1 MGMQKMATYVAVRG
15 LLLLC
20 LLVFIV
26 PAKALKCHSCLG
38 TLKECKLKEVTCPG
52 SNDTCGSSL
61 MVVKSFPFKENSVLK
76 GCVSSKTPHRN
87 ISLSPSA
94 IVKLTL
100 EENTCDTD
108 LCNKETIQVP
118 EAKENDLNCYS
129 CISSGKDCNSDTI
142 SNLKC
147 RGQQDKCLDIFV
159 LGNLGDVT
167 NTNLKGCG
175 EMNCS
180 GSLMYTSRQSSVFVK
195 CCNEN
200 FCNSE
205 IGFKQ
210 PDQTPNGLECI
221 SCNTIEDE
229 SCSPLNS
236 TTQCYGSLTSCYEL
250 AGINMQGGKPT
261 LAMLKGCATPNMCDS
276 LVLPLLANLR
286 GSRIRCCNG
295 SHCNNNFT
303 KDTLQGSGY
312 FPETGIQ
319 NDRKIQAT
327 YSGQDS
333 GVKKPQYFYNPIKT
347 GHTFNNYSSGAP
359 FVSPKNNDENNNN
372 NMEDEGLNTFSV
384 LDVPPVSA
392 KTPGGKP
399 NIKGDSWNNDI
410 KGSGANPTFSLY
422 DALNGSNPGSVSN
435 ANPSTEKIP
444 GTLYDNIDQEDQ
456 NVTDDS
462 DLYSETTDGN
472 VIVAVSEIDIFSVI
486 DNISSDDDSNLTT
499 TSQGPTKL
507 LGSLHNNSYGS
518 ETNAS
523 SPLSDGLNSAP
534 TDQNVTDDSDLYSET
549 TDGNVIVAVSEIDIF
564 SVIDN
569 ISSDDDSNLTT
580 TSQGPTKLL
589 GSLDINSYGSETNA
603 SSPLS
608 DGLNSAPSGS
618 LSNQNLSTA
627 KTPSSNTLGQ
637 QNENSVDYN
646 DLDSADQETTDG
658 NVSIDAIKTETFYNI
673 EIFSVE
679 DDNNTTSQEPTSLEG
694 SWDSDYASESSYG
707 LNSNFSASSNS
718 NSTTQIIPGQDYDYF
733 SQQDQTSFYDSN
745 LYSGSETFRNNSS
758 SDNYTIHSAGN
769 YSAGVNSNHSTIPQ
783 GQKPGGNSTLLS
795 SNITNS
801 NVSSIQHIPNFSSGE
816 NGASGAHGNIP
827 NKTTPSQYNCSSFT
841 GGICPGVNR
850 TQSQSHNGSG
860 SAVPTNNV
868 VSHGQGVSSHSGVGN
883 NASNSNFASSVS
895 STGSGNYTMTTSS
908 AYVGNINNVQKSP
921 VTSQIQQN
929 SHDLFQS
936 SGYSTN
942 VHNMSS
948 ALPGNVNGHG
958 NSTSSTGY
966 HAGENR
972 GNSSNV
978 LVGSSPPGWHG
989 NTNGSHSMP
998 KDNGYGYGNGSG
1010 SGNSSI
1016 ANNSEQKPPVG
1027 NHNSTEN
1034 GLYHGNDTNL
1044 SNSSTHNNGLI
1055 SNSKPSAVHNNG
1067 SSNGTNS
1074 SSSNLN
1080 MTSTGGSYNGSSSSN
1095 HSTLGANHNGSSV
1108 GTSSGSKP
1116 VSTDNVHSYSNGS
1129 NWSNSSV
1136 HNPHMLSPGG
1146 YNGSYGYNSTFNNSG
1161 HSYVGSSNP
1170 NSTSGGAYF
1179 NNSNPKPNSENG
1191 LYLGNGTTRSN
1202 SSTHNGSDPTSTGNV
1217 HSNSSYLGNYGGN
1230 SSSHHNP
1237 HIMPPGGH
1245 YINSTL
1251 NGSNP
1256 NITTGGGY
1264 FHNSIDEN
1272 SSSYW
1277 NYDPNMLPPVM
1288 NGPPEGY
1295 FPGNSYDSNYSMYGA
1310 EGTSNGNIFMP
1321 PGGISHGESNGNQN
1335 DSSSSYWN
1343 SYPNMPPPAI
1353 PGHYGNLGSNISYH
1367 LLPGLNGSAT
1377 DNYNNIINILS
1388 NATGLSPTVLS
1399 QRLKGVDLNK
1409 PGNLAAVLSS
1419 FPGFDPNRLP
1429 PALKTAIFGYN
1440 NNVSHT
1446 FHNTTGYNNH
1456 MHPSNWNISNLA
1468 NNSYFLNVL
1477 SNMTNVS
1484 VAVLSQ
1490 KLNELNKGNQHNLTA
1505 LLFSLPDFDL
1515 YKLPS
1520 EFRKEIFGMDTN
1532 LNYTNTDGF
1541 NHNMAPPG
1549 SGFGNNSHYGNVG
1562 NNGTSNLN
1570 TSLSGKD
1577 TDTANNGAPSLR
1589 SKAGVL
1595 TIVLTITLLYVTEL
1609 K

>member
-312 FPETGIQ
+312 FPET
-319 NDRKIQAT
+319 
-327 YSGQDS
+327 
-333 GVKKPQYFYNPIKT
+333 
-347 GHTFNNYSSGAP
+347 
-359 FVSPKNNDENNNN
+359 
-372 NMEDEGLNTFSV
+372 
-384 LDVPPVSA
+384 
-392 KTPGGKP
+392 
-399 NIKGDSWNNDI
+399 
-410 KGSGANPTFSLY
+410 
-422 DALNGSNPGSVSN
+422 
-435 ANPSTEKIP
+435 
-444 GTLYDNIDQEDQ
+444 
-456 NVTDDS
+456 
-462 DLYSETTDGN
+462 
-472 VIVAVSEIDIFSVI
+472 
-486 DNISSDDDSNLTT
+486 
-499 TSQGPTKL
+499 
-507 LGSLHNNSYGS
+507 
-518 ETNAS
+518 
-523 SPLSDGLNSAP
+523 
-534 TDQNVTDDSDLYSET
+534 
-549 TDGNVIVAVSEIDIF
+549 
-564 SVIDN
+564 
-569 ISSDDDSNLTT
+569 
-580 TSQGPTKLL
+580 
-589 GSLDINSYGSETNA
+589 
-603 SSPLS
+603 
-608 DGLNSAPSGS
+608 
-618 LSNQNLSTA
+618 
-627 KTPSSNTLGQ
+627 
-637 QNENSVDYN
+637 
-646 DLDSADQETTDG
+646 
-658 NVSIDAIKTETFYNI
+658 
-673 EIFSVE
+673 
-679 DDNNTTSQEPTSLEG
+679 
-694 SWDSDYASESSYG
+694 
-707 LNSNFSASSNS
+707 
-718 NSTTQIIPGQDYDYF
+718 
-733 SQQDQTSFYDSN
+733 
-745 LYSGSETFRNNSS
+745 
-758 SDNYTIHSAGN
+758 
-769 YSAGVNSNHSTIPQ
+769 
-783 GQKPGGNSTLLS
+783 
-795 SNITNS
+795 
-801 NVSSIQHIPNFSSGE
+801 
-816 NGASGAHGNIP
+816 
-827 NKTTPSQYNCSSFT
+827 
-841 GGICPGVNR
+841 
-850 TQSQSHNGSG
+850 
-860 SAVPTNNV
+860 
-868 VSHGQGVSSHSGVGN
+868 
-883 NASNSNFASSVS
+883 
-895 STGSGNYTMTTSS
+895 
-908 AYVGNINNVQKSP
+908 
-921 VTSQIQQN
+921 
-929 SHDLFQS
+929 
-936 SGYSTN
+936 
-942 VHNMSS
+942 
-948 ALPGNVNGHG
+948 GNVNGHG